1 MSFLLSLS
9 NHLFSEIIEDGP
21 ILDLSELIHDS
32 LFAEDDAE
40 GKPQGDLLADIS
52 QSLQSAPSTDSSTST
67 SSTSPPVLSPL
78 PSPTPCELALVVA
91 SGSGAV
97 TAPPSTKMRG
107 EKRQRDSAVPEPA
120 TAKRPRLGHAQKV
133 SAPTAKQPRRRHIHE
148 GYPSASL
155 DVTRPYACP
164 LDGCKVSVVATKS
177 AMNKHL
183 RTCHDLKG
191 MTTDSDG
198 RISCPLCDKKMK
210 PGSLGR
216 HILEVEMDAE
226 VWRCA
231 VEECI
236 VKMARKTSMER
247 HIRELHP
254 ETRDTAAP
262 QPSQGGCSHSGIKG
276 EFDELDVLD
285 SESDS

>member
-1 MSFLLSLS
+1 MASPLFFSYGFPGIHLSDD
-9 NHLFSEIIEDGP
+9 EVP
-21 ILDLSELIHDS
+21 ALDISELIHDD
-32 LFAEDDAE
+32 LFEEEEEEEQAI
-40 GKPQGDLLADIS
+40 PPNRAD
-52 QSLQSAPSTDSSTST
+52 
-67 SSTSPPVLSPL
+67 SPA
-78 PSPTPCELALVVA
+78 AL
-91 SGSGAV
+91 GAV
-97 TAPPSTKMRG
+97 TAPPSTQMRG

-120 TAKRPRLGHAQKV
+120 TTKRPRLGHAQKV
-133 SAPTAKQPRRRHIHE
+133 SAPTAKQPRRRHLHE

-155 DVTRPYACP
+155 DVTQPYACP

-191 MTTDSDG
+191 MTTDSEG

-231 VEECI
+231 VEECT

-247 HIRELHP
+247 HIRELHS

-262 QPSQGGCSHSGIKG
+262 QPTQGGCSHSGIKG
-276 EFDELDVLD
+276 DVWFTVTLSNVSVLCFDVEDIAFVL
-285 SESDS
+285 SRRIVVHYTKQEVSLKL